1 MIEIR
6 NLPMNHDRY
15 VVALYGGS
23 FAGWY
28 YWGSF
33 KTEEEAYDAALE
45 VDGFVFIRDR
55 RHGS

>member
-1 MIEIR
+1 
-6 NLPMNHDRY
+6 MNHDRY